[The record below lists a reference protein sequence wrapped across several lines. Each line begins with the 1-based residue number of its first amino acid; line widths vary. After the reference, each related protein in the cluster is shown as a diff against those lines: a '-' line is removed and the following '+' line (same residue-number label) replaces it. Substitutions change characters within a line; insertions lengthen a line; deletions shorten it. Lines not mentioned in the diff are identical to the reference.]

1 MKLNRIALA
10 VLITAPLS
18 IAAHAEYTGLGLT
31 LTPLVG
37 NQWFDGK
44 SKNSDAL
51 RFQPQQDVLGAFA
64 LGYEL
69 TPSLAVEA
77 EYNDTRNTAKYP
89 GGKVDGSARSI
100 EGNFLLNSDFITHNY
115 DGRFKPYV
123 LVGAGQQ
130 RLNYGAAG
138 KSIDTIANLG
148 LGAFYRINEALAF
161 RIEGRAVENCDHSL
175 TDYKALTGLQ
185 VTLGGHKRPYVA
197 PAPVEVPPAPAPAP
211 APVVV
216 PPPAPPAPEQ
226 LTEDLKLE
234 LRVFFDT
241 NKAVIK
247 KQYQPEIA
255 KVADKLKE
263 FPNATAEIKGYTD
276 STGSRKL
283 NDRLSQAR
291 AEAVK
296 DSLSK
301 DYGIDAGRL
310 TAKGYSWDDPVASNK
325 TKEGRA
331 LNRRVVAVIMGSRTV
346 TKQQ

>member
-44 SKNSDAL
+44 SKNADAL
-51 RFQPQQDVLGAFA
+51 GFQPQQDVVGAFA

-77 EYNDTRNTAKYP
+77 EYNDTRNTAKLYP
-89 GGKVDGSARSI
+89 GKVDGSARSI

-130 RLNYGAAG
+130 RLSYDGA
-138 KSIDTIANLG
+138 KSTDTIANLG

-185 VTLGGHKRPYVA
+185 VTLG
-197 PAPVEVPPAPAPAP
+197 
-211 APVVV
+211 
-216 PPPAPPAPEQ
+216 
-226 LTEDLKLE
+226 
-234 LRVFFDT
+234 
-241 NKAVIK
+241 
-247 KQYQPEIA
+247 
-255 KVADKLKE
+255 
-263 FPNATAEIKGYTD
+263 
-276 STGSRKL
+276 
-283 NDRLSQAR
+283 
-291 AEAVK
+291 
-296 DSLSK
+296 
-301 DYGIDAGRL
+301 
-310 TAKGYSWDDPVASNK
+310 
-325 TKEGRA
+325 
-331 LNRRVVAVIMGSRTV
+331 
-346 TKQQ
+346 

>member
-10 VLITAPLS
+10 VIVTAPLS

-37 NQWFDGK
+37 YQWFDGK
-44 SKNSDAL
+44 SKNADSL
-51 RFQPQQDVLGAFA
+51 GFQPQNDVLGAFA
-64 LGYEL
+64 IGYEL
-69 TPSLAVEA
+69 TPSLAIEA
-77 EYNDTRNTAKYP
+77 EYNDTRNSAKVP
-89 GGKVDGSARSI
+89 GVVNRPDGSAHSV
-100 EGNFLLNSDFITHNY
+100 EGNFLLNSDFITGDY

-130 RLNYGAAG
+130 KLNYGGGA
-138 KSIDTIANLG
+138 KSTDTIVNLG
-148 LGAFYRINEALAF
+148 LGAFYRINDALAF
-161 RIEGRAVENCDHSL
+161 RVEGRAVENADHSL

-197 PAPVEVPPAPAPAP
+197 PAPVEVPPAPM
-211 APVVV
+211 
-216 PPPAPPAPEQ
+216 PAPE

-241 NKAVIK
+241 NKSIIK
-247 KQYQPEIA
+247 AQYQPEIA

-276 STGSRKL
+276 STGPRKL

-291 AEAVK
+291 AESVK
-296 DSLSK
+296 TSLST

-346 TKQQ
+346 TK

>member
-10 VLITAPLS
+10 VLVTAPLS

-31 LTPLVG
+31 VTPLVG
-37 NQWFDGK
+37 YQWFDGK
-44 SKNSDAL
+44 SKKEAG
-51 RFQPQQDVLGAFA
+51 FQPQGDVLGAFA

-77 EYNDTRNTAKYP
+77 EYNDTRNSAKVP
-89 GGKVDGSARSI
+89 GVGSISGGARSV

-130 RLNYGAAG
+130 RLSYDGA
-138 KSIDTIANLG
+138 KSTDTIANLG

-216 PPPAPPAPEQ
+216 PPPAPAPEQ

-241 NKAVIK
+241 NKSIIK

-291 AEAVK
+291 ADAVK
-296 DSLSK
+296 TSLST

-331 LNRRVVAVIMGSRTV
+331 LNRRVVAVIAGSRTV
-346 TKQQ
+346 TK

>member
-10 VLITAPLS
+10 VIVTAPLS

-37 NQWFDGK
+37 YQWFDGK

-51 RFQPQQDVLGAFA
+51 GFQPQSDVLGAFA
-64 LGYEL
+64 IGYEL

-77 EYNDTRNTAKYP
+77 EYNETRNSAK
-89 GGKVDGSARSI
+89 GSGGSADGKASSI
-100 EGNFLLNSDFITHNY
+100 EGNFLLNSDFITGDY
-115 DGRFKPYV
+115 AGRFKPYV

-130 RLNYGAAG
+130 RLNYDGA
-138 KSIDTIANLG
+138 KSTDTIANLG

-161 RIEGRAVENCDHSL
+161 RIEGRAVENTDHSL

-197 PAPVEVPPAPAPAP
+197 PAPVEVPPAPMPAPVPAP

-216 PPPAPPAPEQ
+216 APAPVE

-241 NKAVIK
+241 NKSVIK
-247 KQYQPEIA
+247 TQYQPEIA

-296 DSLSK
+296 DSLAK
-301 DYGIDAGRL
+301 DYSIDAGRL
-310 TAKGYSWDDPVASNK
+310 TAKGYSWEDPVASNK
-325 TKEGRA
+325 TTEGRA
-331 LNRRVVAVIMGSRTV
+331 LNRRVVAVIQGSRTV
-346 TKQQ
+346 TK

>member
-10 VLITAPLS
+10 VLVAAPLS

-37 NQWFDGK
+37 YQWFDGK

-51 RFQPQQDVLGAFA
+51 GLQPQGDVLGAFA
-64 LGYEL
+64 IGYEL

-77 EYNDTRNTAKYP
+77 EYNDTRNSAKIPGVGTAD
-89 GGKVDGSARSI
+89 GKVSSI
-100 EGNFLLNSDFITHNY
+100 EGNFLLNSDFITGNY
-115 DGRFKPYV
+115 AGRFKPYI

-130 RLNYGAAG
+130 RLNYDGD
-138 KSIDTIANLG
+138 KSTDTIANLG

-197 PAPVEVPPAPAPAP
+197 PAPVEVPPAPIPAP

-216 PPPAPPAPEQ
+216 PPPAPEQ

-241 NKAVIK
+241 NKSIIK

-291 AEAVK
+291 AESVK
-296 DSLSK
+296 TSLST

-325 TKEGRA
+325 TVEGRA
-331 LNRRVVAVIMGSRTV
+331 LNRRVVAVIIGSRTV
-346 TKQQ
+346 TK

>member
-10 VLITAPLS
+10 VIVAAPLS

-37 NQWFDGK
+37 YQWFDGK
-44 SKNSDAL
+44 SRKSDAL
-51 RFQPQQDVLGAFA
+51 GFQPQNDVVGAFA
-64 LGYEL
+64 IGYEL

-77 EYNDTRNTAKYP
+77 EYNDTRNSAKIP
-89 GGKVDGSARSI
+89 GLATRPNGSAHSI
-100 EGNFLLNSDFITHNY
+100 EGNFLLNSDFITGDY

-130 RLNYGAAG
+130 KLKYGSSY
-138 KSIDTIANLG
+138 KSTDTIVNLG
-148 LGAFYRINEALAF
+148 LGAFYRINDALAF
-161 RIEGRAVENCDHSL
+161 RVEGRAVENTDHSL

-197 PAPVEVPPAPAPAP
+197 PAPVEVPPAPMP
-211 APVVV
+211 APVPVV
-216 PPPAPPAPEQ
+216 EQPAPEQ

-241 NKAVIK
+241 NKSIIK

-291 AEAVK
+291 AESVK
-296 DSLSK
+296 TSLTS

-325 TKEGRA
+325 TVEGRA
-331 LNRRVVAVIMGSRTV
+331 LNRRVVAVIIGSRTV
-346 TKQQ
+346 TK

>member
-10 VLITAPLS
+10 VLVTAPLS

-51 RFQPQQDVLGAFA
+51 GFQPQQDVVGAFA

-77 EYNDTRNTAKYP
+77 EYNDTRNTAKLYP
-89 GGKVDGSARSI
+89 GKADGSARSI

-130 RLNYGAAG
+130 RLSYDGN
-138 KSIDTIANLG
+138 KSVDTIANLG

-197 PAPVEVPPAPAPAP
+197 PAPVEVPPAPVPAP

-241 NKAVIK
+241 NKSIIK

-291 AEAVK
+291 AESVK
-296 DSLSK
+296 TSLST

-331 LNRRVVAVIMGSRTV
+331 LNRRVVAVIAGSRTV
-346 TKQQ
+346 TK